1 MFFLEVGT
9 PIALYLMISF
19 IPCAIAHLAPTVR
32 DRRAPT
38 VRDRRSLFFY
48 IELYRTAIEKFVC
61 RDDM

>member
-32 DRRAPT
+32 DRR
-38 VRDRRSLFFY
+38 SLFFY